1 MGKIEKAIQ
10 HIEKAIEQIE
20 EEIKVTL
27 MYERI
32 EMLEQIKEDAKKC
45 KMELKAS
52 RYFINK

>member
-32 EMLEQIKEDAKKC
+32 EMLEQIKKDAKKC